1 MISPTM
7 LTLHLFSTQVSMP
20 HLTSGHLWRA
30 SGRLETMGP
39 ELITF
44 EDRARRV
51 QVLSCAMYCTELC
64 CVLY

>member
-1 MISPTM
+1 M
-7 LTLHLFSTQVSMP
+7 LTLYLVPTQVSMP

-44 EDRARRV
+44 EDRASRV
-51 QVLSCAMYCTELC
+51 QVLSCAVLYCT
-64 CVLY
+64 VLYCIVLCRC

>member
-1 MISPTM
+1 
-7 LTLHLFSTQVSMP
+7 MP

-51 QVLSCAMYCTELC
+51 QVLSCTVYCTELC
-64 CVLY
+64 CAVLYCTVLSCTVLLCRC

>member
-1 MISPTM
+1 
-7 LTLHLFSTQVSMP
+7 MP

-51 QVLSCAMYCTELC
+51 QVLGCT
-64 CVLY
+64 VLYSSLLYCLLYSTLLYSTVLYCNVM

>member
-1 MISPTM
+1 
-7 LTLHLFSTQVSMP
+7 MP

-51 QVLSCAMYCTELC
+51 QVLSCTVLYYVLCTLLRTVLYFAVLYCT
-64 CVLY
+64 VLYTIL